1 MFILYNRCTCSLH
14 QTAHVIKKR
23 PVTTEQRVAIILL
36 KVKSCIVLLYM
47 LLICICRYLKS
58 VLR

>member
-1 MFILYNRCTCSLH
+1 MFILYNHCTSSLH
-14 QTAHVIKKR
+14 QTAHVIKKLR

-36 KVKSCIVLLYM
+36 KVKSCIVLYM
-47 LLICICRYLKS
+47 LLVCICRYLKS